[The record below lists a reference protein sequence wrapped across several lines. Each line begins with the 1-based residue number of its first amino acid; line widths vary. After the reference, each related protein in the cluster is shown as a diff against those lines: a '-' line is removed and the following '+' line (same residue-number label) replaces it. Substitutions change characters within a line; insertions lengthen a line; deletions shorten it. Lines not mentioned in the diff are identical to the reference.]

1 MAVDVSKVSLANVPH
16 VNNTPQINGVKN
28 MDNSYHVNQKL
39 QADTV
44 DFQSKKLSDP
54 EKKELILKARTK
66 AAGWSIFGGIFS
78 TLYYG
83 LRSNNTVAKK
93 FNLDPDND
101 KALIKNIK
109 REQLLWTVPSIIPG
123 LGSIGGLA
131 AYIYNKNCDANDIDL

>member
-1 MAVDVSKVSLANVPH
+1 MSLGVSKVSFSGVSN
-16 VNNTPQINGVKN
+16 VNNTTQTDGVKN
-28 MDNSYHVNQKL
+28 IGNSYHANQGL

-44 DFQSKKLSDP
+44 DFQSGKLSDT

-83 LRSNNTVAKK
+83 LRSDNTVAKK

-109 REQLLWTVPSIIPG
+109 REQVLWTVPSIIPG
-123 LGSIGGLA
+123 LGFIGGLA
-131 AYIYNKNCDANDIDL
+131 AYIYNKNCDADDIDL